1 MTAPDDAQTPIKCDR
16 CGFEGFVYPPLGHVC
31 MKFVNLT
38 EWEELQR
45 ELAAAK
51 AVIAA
56 CHEAIGESEN
66 SDDETLA
73 DCIKQIVT
81 EHKAENERL
90 MGDFS
95 TLYAE
100 RRKLLAEVNSLKE
113 ALEKYGEHDVG
124 CALLGTHEPCSC
136 GLDNILDAI
145 TKE

>member
-1 MTAPDDAQTPIKCDR
+1 
-16 CGFEGFVYPPLGHVC
+16 
-31 MKFVNLT
+31 
-38 EWEELQR
+38 
-45 ELAAAK
+45 
-51 AVIAA
+51 
-56 CHEAIGESEN
+56 
-66 SDDETLA
+66 
-73 DCIKQIVT
+73 
-81 EHKAENERL
+81 